1 VEEIMPRRIF
11 RAAVVVLAL
20 LALSGTAAQ
29 AAAPRGPAASLSF
42 SQLFARLLPQSLRS
56 WSDETRST
64 ARRERPM
71 HAKCSAGIDPNGKP
85 CP

>member
-1 VEEIMPRRIF
+1 VEEIMPRRNF
-11 RAAVVVLAL
+11 RAAVVALAL

-29 AAAPRGPAASLSF
+29 AAASRGAVPSLSF
-42 SQLFARLLPQSLRS
+42 SQLFTRLLPHSLRS

-71 HAKCSAGIDPNGKP
+71 PRKCSAGIDPNGKP